1 MSVFVESFWAIIL
14 FDALFIW
21 RGGKALAPKPWL
33 KYTFYSLIAAL
44 FALYFVGL
52 FGFKSLGS
60 VTMRYILNICNTY
73 YFAAIYAVID
83 RRAHV

>member
-52 FGFKSLGS
+52 SASNRWGALLCATF
-60 VTMRYILNICNTY
+60 
-73 YFAAIYAVID
+73 
-83 RRAHV
+83 